1 MPEPVSSAPE
11 PVVGAPP
18 PSAQPASLPGP
29 TDRAAA
35 GEQRASE
42 SVADARTPAAEDS
55 RPAHER
61 APALEPEP
69 IQSGDGESEPA
80 VAAVLVDELAG
91 NDPPETSGGSRVA
104 PDEQPD
110 IEIRDERVPAMHERE
125 AFVEQGQAPPGYDEP
140 PEGAQVGRPAEH
152 VVEHAQAPP
161 GYDEPLEGAQVGRPA
176 DGPVEQG
183 QGERGYDEPPKPAP
197 FVRAADGPVEQ
208 EQAQHRYAQP
218 AVAEQDAAPWTAS
231 IERRLGRYQQD
242 GQAFALLLLELA
254 DVERLRHAELPG
266 EVARL
271 TALVET
277 ALSAHLRPADSL
289 MRETPGRYWLL
300 APQTDGS
307 GAQALATQMT
317 AAVGRAASH
326 RGAPLRLAV
335 GIAVCPRDALDAVE
349 LVDRAEVAL
358 YEAHASGRALPRDA
372 DPSRLNDDL
381 A

>member
-1 MPEPVSSAPE
+1 LPEPGPSAPE
-11 PVVGAPP
+11 PVVGAPA
-18 PSAQPASLPGP
+18 PSAQPAPVPGP

-42 SVADARTPAAEDS
+42 SLADARTPAAEES

-69 IQSGDGESEPA
+69 TQSGDGESEPA

-91 NDPPETSGGSRVA
+91 NDHLETSGGSRVA

-110 IEIRDERVPAMHERE
+110 IEIRDERVPAMREQE
-125 AFVEQGQAPPGYDEP
+125 AFVEQG
-140 PEGAQVGRPAEH
+140 
-152 VVEHAQAPP
+152 QAPP

-176 DGPVEQG
+176 DRPVEQG
-183 QGERGYDEPPKPAP
+183 QGERGYDEPPEPAP
-197 FVRAADGPVEQ
+197 MGRPADGPVEQ
-208 EQAQHRYAQP
+208 EHAQHRSAEP
-218 AVAEQDAAPWTAS
+218 APAEPELAPWTAS
-231 IERRLGRYQQD
+231 IERRLERYQQD
-242 GQAFALLLLELA
+242 GHAFALLLLELA

-307 GAQALATQMT
+307 AALAVARQMT

-358 YEAHASGRALPRDA
+358 YEALASGLALSRDA
-372 DPSRLNDDL
+372 DPSRLDDDL
-381 A
+381 G